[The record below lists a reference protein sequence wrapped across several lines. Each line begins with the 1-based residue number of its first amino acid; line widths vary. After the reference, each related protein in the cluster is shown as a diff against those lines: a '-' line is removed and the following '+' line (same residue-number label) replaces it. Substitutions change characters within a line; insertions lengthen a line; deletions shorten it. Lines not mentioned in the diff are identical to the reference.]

1 MRPSRTRFFSVTVRI
16 LMILAPLVAFDSLPA
31 QSAESTA
38 MDNFYVFESPP
49 DANDLM
55 MKTLDGRNIKLSDF
69 QGKVV
74 LLNFWR
80 QNCRYCQREK
90 GYLNSMQE
98 AIKSDKLVV
107 ICVDFWDEPTW
118 VMSYAKE
125 NPGHLL
131 FAVKPDGTEPAM
143 ENMVNGR
150 LLGYFIVNDAK
161 EAIYEVKGFPS
172 TYVIGKDGKV
182 LAAHLGMGTWNDPN
196 VVEWLTHLVAVGTAP
211 YSAADEYRELPSWLD
226 RLLSGSGEEQAPK
239 PGEAR
244 SPKDTVGLR
253 R

>member
-1 MRPSRTRFFSVTVRI
+1 VRRSRTTFLSVTIRI
-16 LMILAPLVAFDSLPA
+16 LIMLAPLAAFGSLPA
-31 QSAESTA
+31 TAAESTA
-38 MDNFYVFESPP
+38 MENFYVFESPP

-55 MKTLDGRNIKLSDF
+55 MKTPDGRNIKLSDF

-80 QNCRYCQREK
+80 QNCRYCHREK
-90 GYLNSMQE
+90 GYLNSLKE

-107 ICVDFWDEPTW
+107 ICVDFWDEPKW

-125 NPGHLL
+125 NPGHML
-131 FAVKPDGTEPAM
+131 FAMKPDGTEPAI
-143 ENMVNGR
+143 ENMVKGR
-150 LLGYFIVNDAK
+150 LLGYFIVNDEK

-172 TYVIGKDGKV
+172 TYVISKDGKV

-211 YSAADEYRELPSWLD
+211 YSSAEEYRELPSWLD
-226 RLLSGSGEEQAPK
+226 RLLGGGTEEQSAIQ
-239 PGEAR
+239 GEGT
-244 SPKDTVGLR
+244 SSKETIGLR